1 MLGRDAM
8 FKSVR

>member
-8 FKSVR
+8 FKV